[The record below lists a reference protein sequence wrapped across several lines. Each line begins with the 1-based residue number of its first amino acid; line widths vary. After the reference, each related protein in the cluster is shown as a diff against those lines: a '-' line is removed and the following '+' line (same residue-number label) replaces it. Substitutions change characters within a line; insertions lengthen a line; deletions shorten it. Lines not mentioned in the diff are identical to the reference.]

1 MQSSFTARSAY
12 GDMVMEEQMDG
23 GLVIQVRDGIESSQ
37 IRLTP
42 DQASALRTWL
52 DSQPPA
58 APVVRTAGG
67 IVAYQSKGGRV
78 LRCLAHA
85 PDLERVDIGDFHQL
99 TSEDL
104 PDGGI
109 CTYLDCGRDV
119 LIPLKHP
126 TVVRTASGIDYVA
139 WRNRIRRAAGQH
151 PEA

>member
-42 DQASALRTWL
+42 DQVSALRIWL
-52 DSQPPA
+52 DSMPPA
-58 APVVRTAGG
+58 APVVRTAG
-67 IVAYQSKGGRV
+67 
-78 LRCLAHA
+78 
-85 PDLERVDIGDFHQL
+85 
-99 TSEDL
+99 
-104 PDGGI
+104 
-109 CTYLDCGRDV
+109 
-119 LIPLKHP
+119 
-126 TVVRTASGIDYVA
+126 GIDYVA